1 MNNKNSHLKI
11 VPTNQNLKM
20 MIPRTKMSLMIKMM
34 IKKFKT
40 NKIKSQSLKIN
51 RKELTN
57 NR

>member
-11 VPTNQNLKM
+11 DLTNQNLKM

-34 IKKFKT
+34 IKKFKI
-40 NKIKSQSLKIN
+40 NKIKSQSHKIN
-51 RKELTN
+51 RKELIN

>member
-11 VPTNQNLKM
+11 VQTNQNLKM

-40 NKIKSQSLKIN
+40 NKIKSQPHKIN

>member
-11 VPTNQNLKM
+11 DLTNQNLKM

-51 RKELTN
+51 KKELTN

>member
-1 MNNKNSHLKI
+1 MNNKNSHLKTGL
-11 VPTNQNLKM
+11 TNQNLKM
-20 MIPRTKMSLMIKMM
+20 MTPRTKMNLMIKMM

-40 NKIKSQSLKIN
+40 NKIKSQSLKTS

>member
-11 VPTNQNLKM
+11 DLTNQNLKM

-40 NKIKSQSLKIN
+40 NKIKSQSHKIN

>member
-11 VPTNQNLKM
+11 VLTNQNLKM

-40 NKIKSQSLKIN
+40 NKIKSQLLKIN

>member
-11 VPTNQNLKM
+11 VLTNQNLKM

-40 NKIKSQSLKIN
+40 NKIKRQSLKIN
-51 RKELTN
+51 KKELTN